1 MKKLSYIESTMLP
14 LPMSNIDTDQIMPK
28 EFLKR
33 VERSGY
39 GEFLFYDW
47 KKDANFPLNN
57 EIFKESKVLLTGTN
71 FGTGSSR
78 EHAPWGLQDW
88 GFDAII
94 SSKFADIFRLNSINI
109 GLLPIEAS
117 EDIIEKLFKKVSENP
132 KTKIEISIEQKSVVC
147 EEIEFNF
154 FIDDFSQN
162 RILNGIDKIDI
173 SLEFEEKIDEFMQS
187 RNKWAPK
194 LTYKHLNLNYL
205 QLLLKAVI
213 HYVFARKD

>member
-14 LPMSNIDTDQIMPK
+14 IPMSNIDTDQIMPK
-28 EFLKR
+28 QFLKR

-47 KKDANFPLNN
+47 KKDEDFPLNN
-57 EIFKESKVLLTGTN
+57 EDYKDSKVLVAGTN

-94 SSKFADIFRLNSINI
+94 STKFADIFKLNSINI

-117 EDIIEKLFKKVSENP
+117 EDIVEKLFQKVTENP
-132 KTKIEISIEQKSVVC
+132 KTKIQVSVETKSVIC
-147 EEIEFNF
+147 EEVEFNF
-154 FIDDFSQN
+154 FLDDFSQN

-173 SLEFEEKIDEFMQS
+173 SLEYENKIDEFMQN
-187 RNKWAPK
+187 RNKWSPK
-194 LTYKHLNLNYL
+194 LT
-205 QLLLKAVI
+205 
-213 HYVFARKD
+213 

>member
-1 MKKLSYIESTMLP
+1 MKKLSHIESTMLP
-14 LPMSNIDTDQIMPK
+14 IPMSNIDTDQIMPK
-28 EFLKR
+28 QFLKR

-47 KKDANFPLNN
+47 KKDGDFPLNN
-57 EIFKESKVLLTGTN
+57 EDYKDSKVLVAGTN

-94 SSKFADIFRLNSINI
+94 STKFADIFKLNSINI

-117 EDIIEKLFKKVSENP
+117 EDIVEKLFQKVTGNP
-132 KTKIEISIEQKSVVC
+132 KTKIQVSVETKSVIC
-147 EEIEFNF
+147 EEVEFNF
-154 FIDDFSQN
+154 FLDDFSQN

-173 SLEFEEKIDEFMQS
+173 SLEYENKIDEFMQNRS
-187 RNKWAPK
+187 KWSPK
-194 LTYKHLNLNYL
+194 LT
-205 QLLLKAVI
+205 
-213 HYVFARKD
+213 

>member
-14 LPMSNIDTDQIMPK
+14 IPMSNIDTDQIMPK
-28 EFLKR
+28 QFLKR

-47 KKDANFPLNN
+47 KKDGDFPLDN
-57 EIFKESKVLLTGTN
+57 EDYKDSKVLVAGTN

-94 SSKFADIFRLNSINI
+94 STKFADIFKLNSINI

-117 EDIIEKLFKKVSENP
+117 EDIVEKLFQKVTENP
-132 KTKIEISIEQKSVVC
+132 KTKIQVSVETKSVIC
-147 EEIEFNF
+147 EEVEFNF
-154 FIDDFSQN
+154 FLDDFSQN

-173 SLEFEEKIDEFMQS
+173 SLEYENKIDEFMQN
-187 RNKWAPK
+187 RNKWSPK
-194 LTYKHLNLNYL
+194 LT
-205 QLLLKAVI
+205 
-213 HYVFARKD
+213 

>member
-1 MKKLSYIESTMLP
+1 MKKLSHIESTMLP
-14 LPMSNIDTDQIMPK
+14 IPMSNIDTDQIMPK
-28 EFLKR
+28 QFLKR

-47 KKDANFPLNN
+47 KKDADFPLNN
-57 EIFKESKVLLTGTN
+57 EDYKDSKVLVAGTN

-94 SSKFADIFRLNSINI
+94 STKFADIFKLNSINI

-117 EDIIEKLFKKVSENP
+117 EDIVEKLFQKITENP
-132 KTKIEISIEQKSVVC
+132 KTKIQVSVETKSVIC
-147 EEIEFNF
+147 EEVEFNF
-154 FIDDFSQN
+154 FLDDFSQN

-173 SLEFEEKIDEFMQS
+173 SLEYENKIDEFMEN
-187 RNKWAPK
+187 RNKWSPK
-194 LTYKHLNLNYL
+194 LT
-205 QLLLKAVI
+205 
-213 HYVFARKD
+213 